1 MRRAAPR
8 RSQKAGGR
16 VTAVVTERRGRV
28 VLQIEDLAR
37 IASPR
42 FSTDARARIA
52 FAVQR
57 AVLGRGAPRDALAN
71 APL

>member
-1 MRRAAPR
+1 M
-8 RSQKAGGR
+8 
-16 VTAVVTERRGRV
+16 VTERRGRV